1 MCCMSNFKID
11 ISTVFSMS
19 ENLKEPSFII
29 IGMIYLI
36 LFAFLLFSN
45 AVFTHP
51 VLKNVLHMS
60 NFKIDISTVFS
71 MSENLKEPSFIII
84 GMIYLIVAFILFSNA
99 VFTHPVLKTLL

>member
-60 NFKIDISTVFS
+60 NFKIDIFTVFS

-84 GMIYLIVAFILFSNA
+84 GMIYLILFAFYYFPMLYL
-99 VFTHPVLKTLL
+99 HTLY